1 MSEPYIG
8 DERPK
13 TPVRTGRKPRSGNR
27 NEQCNRNTIKSKT
40 AARPKRRSV
49 TNAQI
54 AAALISVSGIVLYA
68 ARKLRVTR
76 NVIYQR
82 MQKFPELKA
91 IANEAIESTLDL
103 GEAELIKAM
112 KKGNLT
118 AIIFYLKCKGKH
130 RGYIERQEI
139 DQTITD
145 LTPADPPDII
155 FEFIEVQ
162 PVNGNSSTIR
172 AESNLLP
179 ATTESSSS

>member
-1 MSEPYIG
+1 
-8 DERPK
+8 
-13 TPVRTGRKPRSGNR
+13 
-27 NEQCNRNTIKSKT
+27 
-40 AARPKRRSV
+40 
-49 TNAQI
+49 
-54 AAALISVSGIVLYA
+54 
-68 ARKLRVTR
+68 
-76 NVIYQR
+76 

-145 LTPADPPDII
+145 LTPVNPPDII
-155 FEFIEVQ
+155 LEFVDCPALNGI
-162 PVNGNSSTIR
+162 PDPPRTDDTKPAIAGATGAVN
-172 AESNLLP
+172 
-179 ATTESSSS
+179 